1 MNDLEPAARV
11 ILYVFV
17 GFIIAL
23 NLGLIFAFRDR
34 NKIQP
39 PRPQRKSV
47 FKSRDEDATRELA
60 RRVAELRARQPEEPG
75 PQPGGGPE
83 SQPPAAEG

>member
-11 ILYVFV
+11 VLYIFV

-47 FKSRDEDATRELA
+47 FKSRDEDAARELA
-60 RRVAELRARQPEEPG
+60 RRVAELRAQQTEKPG
-75 PQPGGGPE
+75 PRPGSGPD